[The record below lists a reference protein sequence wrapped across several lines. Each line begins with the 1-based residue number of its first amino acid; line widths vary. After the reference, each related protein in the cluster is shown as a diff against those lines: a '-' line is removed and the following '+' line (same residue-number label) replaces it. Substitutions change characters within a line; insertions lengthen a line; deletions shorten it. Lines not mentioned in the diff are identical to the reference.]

1 MTLEFENPLSLSN
14 IGLNSSYNNETHF
27 TALDRVTSK
36 KTSVISVTRK
46 ESLLAREK
54 FKEKREMSGR
64 YSDDYDSYEDD
75 FDDESPAK
83 ESTTRRSSR
92 RESRMSERV
101 RSTSTSPSPKYRS
114 RSKKVSSRRDSFAS
128 YRSAYGTNR
137 GKFPFDFFVASDLIL
152 INTRLLL
159 SNFESSKSI

>member
-1 MTLEFENPLSLSN
+1 MTLELENPPLLSN
-14 IGLNSSYNNETHF
+14 IGLNSSYNNESDF

-92 RESRMSERV
+92 RESRMSERI
-101 RSTSTSPSPKYRS
+101 RSASRSPSDSPPNRS
-114 RSKKVSSRRDSFAS
+114 RSKKASTRRDSLAS
-128 YRSAYGTNR
+128 YRSTYGTNR
-137 GKFPFDFFVASDLIL
+137 GKFPFDLF
-152 INTRLLL
+152 
-159 SNFESSKSI
+159 SSRRYYF